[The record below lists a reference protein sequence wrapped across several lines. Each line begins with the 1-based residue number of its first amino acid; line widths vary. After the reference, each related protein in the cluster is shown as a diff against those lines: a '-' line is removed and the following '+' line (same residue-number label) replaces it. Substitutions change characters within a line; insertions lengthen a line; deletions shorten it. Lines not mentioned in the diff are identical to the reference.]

1 MSKVEL
7 QRVGGGFRRVGG
19 GPGFDVSEVEFG
31 RVGSPALHASESVAD
46 SCSYVNR
53 IGTHCTERSNSHL
66 WDESVRP
73 L

>member
-1 MSKVEL
+1 MSEV
-7 QRVGGGFRRVGG
+7 
-19 GPGFDVSEVEFG
+19 GFDVLEVESSS
-31 RVGSPALHASESVAD
+31 VVSELSPALHASESVAD